1 MKKRKIVIVLF
12 AALLSGC
19 GVIANDKQTSNDNV
33 PLNTQIN
40 TPQNQRED
48 SQSGNNDQDTAD
60 QTDEEKTN
68 AELDQADKTGTLV
81 SIDGE
86 RFEMELTNTSQIK
99 GEDGE
104 VYDMAESSEE
114 KFSFVITTETEIKV
128 ILYDAQSQNSRIVE
142 GSRADLQLERS
153 ANIYGQ
159 QVGDTFIATKV
170 IVMQIN

>member
-19 GVIANDKQTSNDNV
+19 GVIANDKQTSNNV

-40 TPQNQRED
+40 TPQNQTED
-48 SQSGNNDQDTAD
+48 SQSGNDDQDTAD

-68 AELDQADKTGTLV
+68 AELDRADKTGTLV

-86 RFEMELTNTSQIK
+86 RFEMELTNASQVK

-114 KFSFVITTETEIKV
+114 KFSFMITTETEIKV

-142 GSRADLQLERS
+142 GSRADLQLERP